1 MCGALPWDTSSHRV
15 SASWLDTDDA
25 GLRWLLERDYK
36 IDSAPKVRD
45 AVDLAIDSNKI
56 HPVRDYLHSLEWD
69 GQPRAEMLFIDYLGA
84 EDSRYTRAVTRKALI
99 GAVARILRPG
109 CKHDHMLVLVGP
121 QGCRKSTTLAKLG
134 KQWFSDSLYTMTG
147 KDAYEQLQG
156 NWIIEL
162 AEMAA
167 TRKAEIEQ
175 IKQFVSKQE
184 DTYRAAY
191 ARRTQ
196 SHPRQC
202 AFFGTTN
209 DDEFLRDPTGARRF
223 WPVTV
228 TKAGCVNGD
237 KLTPEI
243 VDQIWAEVVTYYD
256 NGETW
261 YLDNEVEEIARKVQ
275 SEHTETNGKLGLIEN
290 FIETLLPAGW
300 DTWDLDRRL
309 MFWSGG
315 FGPEQKGTMR
325 RTRVCALE
333 IWQELFKGDPK
344 NYTTQH
350 AREITGL
357 LKSLPEWSMTT
368 ATNCGALYGR
378 QRGFIRK
385 ER

>member
-1 MCGALPWDTSSHRV
+1 MTEDENTAPNTPGNKLPSYKSMCDKALSVPAVQQELKAEQLSSVVAVFDDAENTEWVQALEINPRTGKPAATVDNVFLILTHDPRLKGRYYYDEFRARPIVCGALPWDTSSHRV

-209 DDEFLRDPTGARRF
+209 DDEFLRDPTGA
-223 WPVTV
+223 
-228 TKAGCVNGD
+228 
-237 KLTPEI
+237 
-243 VDQIWAEVVTYYD
+243 VV
-256 NGETW
+256 
-261 YLDNEVEEIARKVQ
+261 
-275 SEHTETNGKLGLIEN
+275 
-290 FIETLLPAGW
+290 
-300 DTWDLDRRL
+300 
-309 MFWSGG
+309 SG
-315 FGPEQKGTMR
+315 P
-325 RTRVCALE
+325 
-333 IWQELFKGDPK
+333 
-344 NYTTQH
+344 
-350 AREITGL
+350 
-357 LKSLPEWSMTT
+357 
-368 ATNCGALYGR
+368 
-378 QRGFIRK
+378 
-385 ER
+385 